1 MRSAYNVPF
10 NLSWF
15 YSSIPLI
22 LISLLLRCLR
32 SISLVI
38 ITFSGFTFR
47 LLILE
52 YSMKKLSKVQQ
63 KQQDLVMKTADML
76 EEQARIEIPGMLQC
90 WFDVE
95 YHLFPGS
102 LLLCFQFENEQ
113 ALAAAEPDL
122 LKWQKRLS
130 AAMMKKGVILKNMR
144 KHLVFTM
151 KGPED

>member
-1 MRSAYNVPF
+1 
-10 NLSWF
+10 
-15 YSSIPLI
+15 
-22 LISLLLRCLR
+22 
-32 SISLVI
+32 
-38 ITFSGFTFR
+38 
-47 LLILE
+47 
-52 YSMKKLSKVQQ
+52 MKKLSKVQI

-113 ALAAAEPDL
+113 SLEAAEPDL

-144 KHLVFTM
+144 KHLIFTM